1 MADIRLIK
9 VFLASPGD
17 VAREGDLVR
26 ETLDSINRTF
36 GEKEGVR
43 FEVKNWKTDSYPAY
57 GSDGQNLLND
67 QIADMSQYDLFVG
80 IMWNRFGSPTP
91 RAGSGTEEE
100 FLRAVESFEANGNP
114 QIMFYFNQAPSNPTS
129 IKDAAQK
136 MKVLEFKEKVQGKA
150 LTHDYASA
158 NDFQRDFRNHIES
171 WLVRESPKRLEPPRV
186 ESEAAVP
193 RETPKPAAVEEVKV
207 LSDSGMWVL
216 LKSGFFLA
224 EEVSEIGENKVLLK
238 LPITSAD
245 EDATFRSLQ
254 PSAYVNRE
262 PIPFAHQNIGAIA
275 RVTEAKRTSVGGKN
289 IWGFLL
295 TLDENDSAHLYE
307 MSYNNLS
314 ADQIAE
320 MRARFILLNEAPVQ
334 NRKQE
339 SRHNLNESMLEVFV
353 SGLKSRVKVEGSV
366 LPDLWKNVNKDV
378 ATFLPVARLW
388 SVFHLITSNTC
399 QYILELT
406 IGPVDNEKVYIK
418 FRGQR
423 AKRYSN
429 VDPYVMSFEGVCNLN
444 SK

>member
-17 VAREGDLVR
+17 VAHEGNLVR
-26 ETLDSINRTF
+26 ETFDSINRTL

-57 GSDGQNLLND
+57 GSDGQALLNE

-114 QIMFYFNQAPSNPTS
+114 QIMFYFNQAPFNPTS
-129 IKDAAQK
+129 VKDAEQK
-136 MKVLEFKEKVQGKA
+136 MKVLEFKGKVQGKA

-158 NDFQRDFRNHIES
+158 NDFQSDFRNHIES

-186 ESEAAVP
+186 ESEPVMP
-193 RETPKPAAVEEVKV
+193 REMPKQATKADV
-207 LSDSGMWVL
+207 LSDSGMWIL
-216 LKSGFFLA
+216 LRNGFFLA
-224 EEVSEIGENKVLLK
+224 DEVSEIGENKVLIK
-238 LPITSAD
+238 LPVTNAD

-254 PSAYVNRE
+254 PNAYGNRE

-275 RVTEAKRTSVGGKN
+275 RVTEAKRNSVGGKS
-289 IWGFLL
+289 IWEFLL
-295 TLDENDSAHLYE
+295 TLDENESGYLSE

-320 MRARFILLNEAPVQ
+320 IRARFILFNENPVS
-334 NRKQE
+334 NRKQDP
-339 SRHNLNESMLEVFV
+339 RHNLNDTMLEVFV
-353 SGLKSRVKVEGSV
+353 SGLNSPVKVEGSV

-399 QYILELT
+399 QYILDLT

-423 AKRYSN
+423 PKRYSN
-429 VDPYVMSFEGVCNLN
+429 VDPYIMSFEGICNLN
-444 SK
+444 SN

>member
-9 VFLASPGD
+9 VFLASPTD
-17 VAREGDLVR
+17 VAREGELVR

-100 FLRAVESFEANGNP
+100 FLRAVASFEANGNP
-114 QIMFYFNQAPSNPTS
+114 QIMFYFNQAPFNPTS
-129 IKDAAQK
+129 VNDAEQK
-136 MKVLEFKEKVQGKA
+136 MKVLEFKGKVQGKA

-171 WLVRESPKRLEPPRV
+171 WLVRESPKKLEPPRV
-186 ESEAAVP
+186 ESEAIAI
-193 RETPKPAAVEEVKV
+193 RETPKQVAKAEV
-207 LSDSGMWVL
+207 LIDSGMWIL

-238 LPITSAD
+238 LPVNSAD

-254 PSAYVNRE
+254 PNAYGNRE

-275 RVTEAKRTSVGGKN
+275 RVTEAKRNSVGGKN
-289 IWGFLL
+289 IWEFLL
-295 TLDENDSAHLYE
+295 TLDENDSGYLSE

-320 MRARFILLNEAPVQ
+320 IRARFILLNETPVS
-334 NRKQE
+334 NRKQDP
-339 SRHNLNESMLEVFV
+339 RYNLNDTMLEVFV
-353 SGLKSRVKVEGSV
+353 SGLNSRVKVEGSV

-378 ATFLPVARLW
+378 ATFLPLARLW

-406 IGPVDNEKVYIK
+406 IGPVDNEKVHIK

-423 AKRYSN
+423 HKRYTN
-429 VDPYVMSFEGVCNLN
+429 MDPYIMSFEGVCNLN
-444 SK
+444 SN